1 MTKKRTLIVLICS
14 GAIVGISMGVR
25 QANGLLQLPITDSLG
40 VGREV
45 FGFAIALGFLAF
57 GLAQPFIGVIAD
69 RFGTEKVVF
78 AGGLMY
84 AAGLAATTLV
94 SSAFGLYASL
104 GVLIGLAMAMTT
116 YTIVLAAIAR
126 AYPPNRRGFAAGV
139 ATAAGS
145 FGMFAFVPI
154 TQWLLSGIGWS
165 ATLYVLAGVALL
177 MCGFGYGLRPPE
189 TAAGQASSDTQ
200 TLKDA
205 LREAGGHRGFWLLT
219 IGFFVCGFHV
229 AFIGTHLPAFLRDA
243 EIAPGTAA
251 TAFAMIGLVNIAG
264 SLFFGA
270 IGDRFRK
277 KNVLSQ
283 IYLARAVVFALFLV
297 LPLNGPTA
305 IALCAAIGFLW
316 LGTVPLTNGLVAQVF
331 GLKYLSTL
339 AGIVFMSHQ
348 FGSFFGAWFGGWVY
362 DATGS
367 YDTVWLASIALGL
380 AAAALHWP
388 IADAPVARLRMA
400 GMAEN

>member
-1 MTKKRTLIVLICS
+1 MTKQRTLIVLIS
-14 GAIVGISMGVR
+14 SAAIVGISMGVR
-25 QANGLLQLPITDSLG
+25 QANGLLQLPITDALG

-57 GLAQPFIGVIAD
+57 GLAQPFIGVISD
-69 RFGTEKVVF
+69 RFGAEKVVF
-78 AGGLMY
+78 AGGLVY
-84 AAGLAATTLV
+84 AAGLATTTLV
-94 SSAFGLYASL
+94 SGAFGLYVSL
-104 GVLIGLAMAMTT
+104 GMLIGLAMAMTT

-126 AYPPNRRGFAAGV
+126 AYPPDRRGFAAGV

-177 MCGFGYGLRPPE
+177 MCGFGFGLRPAE
-189 TAAGQASSDTQ
+189 TAAGPASSDTQ
-200 TLKDA
+200 TLRDV

-243 EIAPGTAA
+243 EITPGTAA

-277 KNVLSQ
+277 KNVLSL

-297 LPLNGPTA
+297 LPLTGPTA

-348 FGSFFGAWFGGWVY
+348 FGSFIGAWLGGWVY

-400 GMAEN
+400 EG